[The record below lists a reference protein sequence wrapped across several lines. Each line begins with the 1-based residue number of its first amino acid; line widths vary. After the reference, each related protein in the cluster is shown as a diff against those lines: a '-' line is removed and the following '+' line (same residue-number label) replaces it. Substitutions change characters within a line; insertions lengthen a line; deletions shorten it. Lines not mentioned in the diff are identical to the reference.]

1 MDRKLLKYGG
11 RRAVLNTLLLI
22 VADRAAMHVII
33 HMYIGGNVDNVLRP
47 THGAVH
53 TSSSHDQYIK
63 GKLSQ

>member
-1 MDRKLLKYGG
+1 M
-11 RRAVLNTLLLI
+11 NTLLLI

-33 HMYIGGNVDNVLRP
+33 HMYLGGNVDNVLRP